1 MPKEKKDEKEQKII
15 EESFVVLKP
24 SDKILLEFS
33 IPEYQA
39 FMNAVVAQEE
49 LLKVVL
55 KEGIFF
61 PQVSEIL
68 KKKFQQFS
76 QTRKEK

>member
-1 MPKEKKDEKEQKII
+1 MPEEEKDEQAQKII

-24 SDKILLEFS
+24 SDKINLEFS
-33 IPEYQA
+33 VPEYQA
-39 FMNAVVAQEE
+39 FMSAVIAQEE

-61 PQVSEIL
+61 PQVSETL

-76 QTRKEK
+76 QKRKEK